1 MKQTRRSGGLLFWA
15 LAALLLV
22 AAVGRFAAG
31 MCQLDDM
38 RYAGDW
44 NMSAGAIAA
53 EAIDT
58 PDWGEVFY
66 DYYQVRFELTN
77 HSQRPVDL
85 DEYSFTATPEKGDEW
100 AARFDEPWDSEA
112 AYVLRPQIPQG
123 CTGQVELVLRVDP
136 DELEG
141 NTLDLFFEDYAGGVF
156 LGQFTLP

>member
-31 MCQLDDM
+31 MSQLDDM

-85 DEYSFTATPEKGDEW
+85 DEYTFEAVPQKGAGAEISLILLEELGR
-100 AARFDEPWDSEA
+100 AVPRRMSKQTLLE
-112 AYVLRPQIPQG
+112 
-123 CTGQVELVLRVDP
+123 ELV
-136 DELEG
+136 
-141 NTLDLFFEDYAGGVF
+141 
-156 LGQFTLP
+156 